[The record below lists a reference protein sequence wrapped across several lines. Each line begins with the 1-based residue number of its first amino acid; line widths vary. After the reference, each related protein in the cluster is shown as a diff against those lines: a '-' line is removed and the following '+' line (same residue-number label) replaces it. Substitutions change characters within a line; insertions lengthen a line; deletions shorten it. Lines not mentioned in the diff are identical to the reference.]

1 MEVKDLPE
9 FTKEITKRMRNEVSI
24 QEKEL
29 TKESIYENL
38 LKTNPFKAPISTI
51 NEQAD
56 LMRKDALMR
65 IGHTEENAGDDLFP
79 IDTFTEKAE
88 KRVRLDLLFAEMI
101 KYFEITIKKEQIDNF
116 IEDESKR
123 YKDPEQYKKWIV
135 GQQQQLEQF
144 RMVILEEQLVE
155 KLENVLKS
163 KKKMIKFSELANR
176 QV

>member
-1 MEVKDLPE
+1 
-9 FTKEITKRMRNEVSI
+9 
-24 QEKEL
+24 
-29 TKESIYENL
+29 
-38 LKTNPFKAPISTI
+38 
-51 NEQAD
+51 
-56 LMRKDALMR
+56 MRKDALMR

-79 IDTFTEKAE
+79 IDTFMEKAE